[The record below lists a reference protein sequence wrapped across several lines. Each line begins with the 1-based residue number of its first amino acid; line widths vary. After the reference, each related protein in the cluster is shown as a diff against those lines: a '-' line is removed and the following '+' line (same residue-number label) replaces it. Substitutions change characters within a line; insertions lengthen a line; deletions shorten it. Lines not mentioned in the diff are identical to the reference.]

1 MDDESK
7 EIYNRS
13 ETDKTKSIVGVPDL
27 LSSTFIKTFNGQQF
41 KVLPCNYV
49 LRHYL
54 TSQVVKAIGKRI
66 DSSLFAADCLGGEEQ
81 QSMDF
86 EKQIEDKQI
95 DDFYQ
100 LKKQNQLVLKSH
112 FQKAVDV
119 IGNCD
124 SKAVGSSA
132 PLIEKKDYLIQKES
146 FLRLT
151 QGRWLNDEVV
161 NAYVILLNN

>member
-1 MDDESK
+1 
-7 EIYNRS
+7 
-13 ETDKTKSIVGVPDL
+13 
-27 LSSTFIKTFNGQQF
+27 
-41 KVLPCNYV
+41 
-49 LRHYL
+49 
-54 TSQVVKAIGKRI
+54 
-66 DSSLFAADCLGGEEQ
+66 
-81 QSMDF
+81 MDF